1 MTIHKK
7 HEDSL
12 HVQIRTKILDQYGNP
27 IQGAIEYDPSTGWGK
42 RIKDPT
48 LGLIET
54 FYCKDGSLEVDGHN
68 FDDTNHD
75 VDKVDAI
82 KTLIELNVSRGTPEY
97 ETILQKH
104 IDNVR
109 NERKADKDR
118 FANLQEDKSK
128 LG

>member
-1 MTIHKK
+1 MTTHKK

-42 RIKDPT
+42 RIKDPV
-48 LGLIET
+48 LGLIEA
-54 FYCKDGSLEVDGHN
+54 FYHKDGSIEVDGHN

-75 VDKVDAI
+75 PDKIEAI
-82 KTLIELNVSRGTPEY
+82 KTLIELNVNRGTPEY
-97 ETILQKH
+97 ETILAKH

-109 NERKADKDR
+109 SEKEKERKNATKETTT
-118 FANLQEDKSK
+118 NPLP
-128 LG
+128 

>member
-75 VDKVDAI
+75 PDKVDAI
-82 KTLIELNVSRGTPEY
+82 KTLIELNVNRGTPEY
-97 ETILQKH
+97 EAILQKH